1 MGGYMSNINGDRYVN
16 SRLMRTGK
24 ALVVDWSCVYSVI
37 NIFCLKEMI
46 R

>member
-16 SRLMRTGK
+16 NRLKRAGI

-37 NIFCLKEMI
+37 NILCLKEMI
-46 R
+46 W